1 MRRILAFAFF
11 AFASVA
17 FASMAFAS
25 VALAASSQ
33 ARADGEARV
42 TGKRVCLSPAE
53 TREEIKARRLREPF
67 LVLKHA
73 AQRFKAEA
81 LSAKLCRIDDEFVYE
96 IALLHRDGK
105 YFHVR
110 VNAMTGKYVDFKR
123 ATAAPAKP

>member
-1 MRRILAFAFF
+1 MRRILALAFF
-11 AFASVA
+11 AFVA
-17 FASMAFAS
+17 FAAS
-25 VALAASSQ
+25 PQ
-33 ARADGEARV
+33 ARADGDARAV
-42 TGKRVCLSPAE
+42 VKRVCLSPAE
-53 TREEIKARRLREPF
+53 TREEIKSKRLREPF

-110 VNAMTGKYVDFKR
+110 VNATTGKYVDFKR
-123 ATAAPAKP
+123 AATAPAKP

>member
-1 MRRILAFAFF
+1 MRRIRAFAIL

-17 FASMAFAS
+17 FA
-25 VALAASSQ
+25 AAPQ
-33 ARADGEARV
+33 ARADGDVRLVA
-42 TGKRVCLSPAE
+42 KRVCLSAAE

-67 LVLKHA
+67 AVLKHA

-105 YFHVR
+105 FFHVH
-110 VNAMTGKYVDFKR
+110 VNATTGKYVDVKR